1 MLNSRKYERLRKNE
15 LQSEDATVSKPLHSR
30 ESKSS
35 QIVDPKV
42 DESKLTQGADAL
54 FEPTFKGEQNKEN
67 EVSEVI
73 NSMQKLQSSGSL
85 ESIWDDHV
93 CICRDFSFFLP
104 NTLGLNDFFWGGG
117 IFITFIKT
125 HARPHSSTSFQSTT
139 PSVTTISPRFSPD
152 QVFEEHISPK
162 MSRNVKA
169 SNMASHP
176 TPIMSRVPFKG
187 NSDA

>member
-117 IFITFIKT
+117 YIYHFHKDTRKAAFFHKLPIYYTLCNYNIASFLS
-125 HARPHSSTSFQSTT
+125 RSS
-139 PSVTTISPRFSPD
+139 I
-152 QVFEEHISPK
+152 
-162 MSRNVKA
+162 
-169 SNMASHP
+169 
-176 TPIMSRVPFKG
+176 
-187 NSDA
+187 